1 VLVKRDGILPCVI
14 HAEDSTGFSCLPSL
28 KSSWNMGTL
37 YAHLLGSKLFKVVAL
52 VITFG
57 LFAVGAYGWSLMRMK
72 FDPVLLLPGDT
83 YLRKWVDI
91 HSEYYPENG
100 WTADVYSESLNHTH
114 LASIE
119 ELTNGFEDLRDA
131 GGLRAVN
138 SWWPKMRE
146 FAAESKNMSLED
158 LSNEETFPMVLSD
171 FLFSATGAPYKNNF
185 IFNEP
190 LLCNSPAPKINA
202 SKFSIEYFFMDD
214 PDQHIPARG
223 AVTDLLDLASGPYSF
238 SHSKVYAAWET
249 DEIIGFELWR
259 NIGLAMAC
267 VFVVTL
273 LLLANFQICIYVM
286 CIVGITL
293 TDIVGFLHFW
303 DVTIDIISC
312 VNIVLAIGL
321 CVDYSVHIGL
331 AFMVAKGSRK
341 DKAVEAVASI
351 GPAVFNGGFTTFLAI
366 ILCSLSYSHVFLTFF
381 KVFVL
386 TVLFGLFHGLV
397 LFPVILSLIGPL
409 SSVKQEPSTA
419 TSTSSLTASTMTG
432 SSSPNNS
439 TKVSPLTT
447 PRPGIAN
454 IAFVA
459 DTNRKPSLLES
470 RNWTSVELSGPTSK
484 S

>member
-1 VLVKRDGILPCVI
+1 
-14 HAEDSTGFSCLPSL
+14 
-28 KSSWNMGTL
+28 
-37 YAHLLGSKLFKVVAL
+37 
-52 VITFG
+52 
-57 LFAVGAYGWSLMRMK
+57 
-72 FDPVLLLPGDT
+72 
-83 YLRKWVDI
+83 
-91 HSEYYPENG
+91 
-100 WTADVYSESLNHTH
+100 
-114 LASIE
+114 
-119 ELTNGFEDLRDA
+119 
-131 GGLRAVN
+131 
-138 SWWPKMRE
+138 
-146 FAAESKNMSLED
+146 
-158 LSNEETFPMVLSD
+158 
-171 FLFSATGAPYKNNF
+171 
-185 IFNEP
+185 
-190 LLCNSPAPKINA
+190 
-202 SKFSIEYFFMDD
+202 
-214 PDQHIPARG
+214 
-223 AVTDLLDLASGPYSF
+223 
-238 SHSKVYAAWET
+238 
-249 DEIIGFELWR
+249 
-259 NIGLAMAC
+259 
-267 VFVVTL
+267 
-273 LLLANFQICIYVM
+273 M

-386 TVLFGLFHGLV
+386 TVLFGLFPG
-397 LFPVILSLIGPL
+397 ILSLIGPL

-459 DTNRKPSLLES
+459 DTNKKPSLLES
-470 RNWTSVELSGPTSK
+470 RNWTSVELSAPTSK

>member
-1 VLVKRDGILPCVI
+1 
-14 HAEDSTGFSCLPSL
+14 
-28 KSSWNMGTL
+28 MG
-37 YAHLLGSKLFKVVAL
+37 
-52 VITFG
+52 
-57 LFAVGAYGWSLMRMK
+57 
-72 FDPVLLLPGDT
+72 
-83 YLRKWVDI
+83 
-91 HSEYYPENG
+91 
-100 WTADVYSESLNHTH
+100 
-114 LASIE
+114 
-119 ELTNGFEDLRDA
+119 
-131 GGLRAVN
+131 
-138 SWWPKMRE
+138 
-146 FAAESKNMSLED
+146 
-158 LSNEETFPMVLSD
+158 
-171 FLFSATGAPYKNNF
+171 
-185 IFNEP
+185 
-190 LLCNSPAPKINA
+190 NA

-223 AVTDLLDLASGPYSF
+223 AVTALLDLASGPYSF

-273 LLLANFQICIYVM
+273 LLLANFQICVYVM

-331 AFMVAKGSRK
+331 AFMVAKGSRQ

-351 GPAVFNGGFTTFLAI
+351 GPAVFNGGFT
-366 ILCSLSYSHVFLTFF
+366 TFF

-419 TSTSSLTASTMTG
+419 SSTSSLTASTMTG
-432 SSSPNNS
+432 SSNSPNNS

-459 DTNRKPSLLES
+459 ESTNKKSSLLES
-470 RNWTSVELSGPTSK
+470 RNWTSVELSSPTRK

>member
-1 VLVKRDGILPCVI
+1 
-14 HAEDSTGFSCLPSL
+14 
-28 KSSWNMGTL
+28 
-37 YAHLLGSKLFKVVAL
+37 
-52 VITFG
+52 
-57 LFAVGAYGWSLMRMK
+57 
-72 FDPVLLLPGDT
+72 
-83 YLRKWVDI
+83 
-91 HSEYYPENG
+91 
-100 WTADVYSESLNHTH
+100 
-114 LASIE
+114 
-119 ELTNGFEDLRDA
+119 
-131 GGLRAVN
+131 
-138 SWWPKMRE
+138 MRE
-146 FAAESKNMSLED
+146 FAAESKNMSLAD

-171 FLFSATGAPYKNNF
+171 FLFSSSGAPFKNNF

-190 LLCNSPAPKINA
+190 LLCNSPAPTINA

-223 AVTDLLDLASGPYSF
+223 AVTALLDLASGPYSF

-273 LLLANFQICIYVM
+273 LLLANFQICVYVM

-331 AFMVAKGSRK
+331 AFMVAKGSRQ

-419 TSTSSLTASTMTG
+419 SSTSSLTASTMTG
-432 SSSPNNS
+432 SSNSPNNS

-459 DTNRKPSLLES
+459 ESTNKKSSLLES
-470 RNWTSVELSGPTSK
+470 RNWTSVELSSPTGK

>member
-1 VLVKRDGILPCVI
+1 MLPFLCLGWHRCHVRDSAVLVEPPDGRIHLHPGEDGLGPPARRRLHHCDQLDRHLCLWCRRHQHHAWPRVFLRQHCLWPGRHLPPPDLLVRRLDEPRVLAKRDGVLPCVI
-14 HAEDSTGFSCLPSL
+14 HPENSTGFSCILSL

-37 YAHLLGSKLFKVVAL
+37 YAHLLSSKLFKVVAL

-57 LFAVGAYGWSLMRMK
+57 LFSVGAYGWSLMRMK

-138 SWWPKMRE
+138 SWWPKMKE

-158 LSNEETFPMVLSD
+158 LSNKETFPIVLSD
-171 FLFSATGAPYKNNF
+171 FLFSASGAPYKNNF

-190 LLCNSPAPKINA
+190 LICNSPAPKINA

-223 AVTDLLDLASGPYSF
+223 AVTDLLNLGSGPYSF

-273 LLLANFQICIYVM
+273 LLLANFQICVYVM

-331 AFMVAKGSRK
+331 AFMVAKGSRQ
-341 DKAVEAVASI
+341 DKAVEAA
-351 GPAVFNGGFTTFLAI
+351 
-366 ILCSLSYSHVFLTFF
+366 
-381 KVFVL
+381 
-386 TVLFGLFHGLV
+386 
-397 LFPVILSLIGPL
+397 
-409 SSVKQEPSTA
+409 
-419 TSTSSLTASTMTG
+419 
-432 SSSPNNS
+432 
-439 TKVSPLTT
+439 
-447 PRPGIAN
+447 
-454 IAFVA
+454 
-459 DTNRKPSLLES
+459 
-470 RNWTSVELSGPTSK
+470 
-484 S
+484 